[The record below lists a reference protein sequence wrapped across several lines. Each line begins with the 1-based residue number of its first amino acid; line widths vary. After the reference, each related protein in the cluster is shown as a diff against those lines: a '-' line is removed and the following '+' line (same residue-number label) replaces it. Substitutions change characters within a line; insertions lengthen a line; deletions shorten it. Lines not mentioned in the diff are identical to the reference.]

1 MQVASIWPLDIL
13 GPDFTENFFLASM
26 ADAETV
32 NQSEQMLRKKEADA
46 ILVVALLHSL
56 ELIDGMGLQSSLFLN
71 VHRSIPDF

>member
-13 GPDFTENFFLASM
+13 GPDCFLASM

-32 NQSEQMLRKKEADA
+32 NQSEHMLSTKEADA

-56 ELIDGMGLQSSLFLN
+56 KVIAGMGLQSILFLN